1 METPKLHLVIKHSRL
16 IPYSIISFLQ
26 LTNQDFPFLTE
37 VTKKKTT
44 NSKYL
49 TLYMNQTLQFYQL
62 HLNIKLVGV
71 ENINHLTSIPAFQLP
86 NSTLI
91 VKFTKRK
98 EKTNLYISTEQKKRM
113 EEKEKLTRATAETR
127 PQEAQRE
134 QKIPSCH

>member
-49 TLYMNQTLQFYQL
+49 TLYMN
-62 HLNIKLVGV
+62 
-71 ENINHLTSIPAFQLP
+71 
-86 NSTLI
+86 
-91 VKFTKRK
+91 
-98 EKTNLYISTEQKKRM
+98 
-113 EEKEKLTRATAETR
+113 
-127 PQEAQRE
+127 
-134 QKIPSCH
+134 